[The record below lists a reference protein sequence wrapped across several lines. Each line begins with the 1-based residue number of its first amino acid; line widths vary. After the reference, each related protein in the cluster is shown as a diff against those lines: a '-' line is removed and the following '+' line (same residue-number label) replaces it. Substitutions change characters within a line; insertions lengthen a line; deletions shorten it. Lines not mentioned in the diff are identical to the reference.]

1 MLGLD
6 IFLLTMNWR
15 EKPEMKKIEEKLM
28 FVKRNIKKK

>member
-1 MLGLD
+1 
-6 IFLLTMNWR
+6 MNWR